1 MKIRFF
7 DHIIVTA
14 LTMLLL
20 GVLLWLSFNI
30 KFLSPIAHAVRDFS
44 LSDMYYQIDWDSD
57 RPMEYSS
64 DVVIVDITK
73 LYDRDD
79 IANVID
85 MVKDCSP
92 KAIGVD
98 VIFEKKSYDEAAD
111 ALLMEVADSSGAVF
125 AKKLTDYHDDTFN
138 SQVRSFFVSDGV
150 KDGFTNAAGD
160 MSTKCVREFRLMETL
175 DNVPQYSLVSQVA
188 ELYDSTATVED
199 KTLNY
204 RINYRRLE
212 FSVIGCD
219 DVYENREL
227 LKDKLVLI
235 GMMSEESDM
244 HLTPLGK
251 IPGLKILAYS
261 IQTVLEK
268 KNIKTIDDGSLMA
281 LSVIICFITVLWQF
295 YWIRFIG
302 SRKSFMGV
310 LLSNSTLFSSF
321 LTFIWLALIAWI
333 TYVVYEKYDYNIPM
347 AMILAPVVLVA
358 EGRNLYSA
366 IVKAYTKTRYG
377 SIFENSLYK

>member
-30 KFLSPIAHAVRDFS
+30 KFLSPIAHAVREFS

-73 LYDRDD
+73 LRDRGA
-79 IANVID
+79 IANVIE

-98 VIFEKKSYDEAAD
+98 VIFEKKNCDEAAD
-111 ALLMEVADSSGAVF
+111 ALLIEAVDRSGAVF
-125 AKKLTDYHDDTFN
+125 VKKLTDYRNGTFTG
-138 SQVRSFFVSDGV
+138 QIQSFFVSDSI
-150 KDGFTNAAGD
+150 KEGFINAVGD
-160 MSTKCVREFRLMETL
+160 MSTKCVREFRLMATL
-175 DNVPQYSLVSQVA
+175 NNTPQHSFVSRLA
-188 ELYDSTATVED
+188 EEYDSTAAVKD
-199 KTLNY
+199 KARNY

-212 FSVIGCD
+212 FDVVGCD

-235 GMMSEESDM
+235 GMMEEGSDM
-244 HLTPLGK
+244 HLTPLGE
-251 IPGLKILAYS
+251 IPGLKVLAYS

-268 KNIKTIDDGSLMA
+268 KDIRTIDDGSLMA

-295 YWIRFIG
+295 YVMRFISG
-302 SRKSFMGV
+302 RKSFWGV
-310 LLSNSTLFSSF
+310 LLGNSRLFSRL
-321 LTFIWLALIAWI
+321 LTFVWLGLIAWI